1 MKRTSERVVD
11 AEDAH
16 ADDEHESPE
25 DDEDPDEEAG
35 ALLGSG
41 HGGGQLGGVR
51 SGGSLVW
58 QTCKRCFK

>member
-51 SGGSLVW
+51 SGGSLVCGY
-58 QTCKRCFK
+58 QGDI